1 MYRKIDI
8 YRNIT
13 YNCVDHVAKKICA
26 VKNYADAVSNI
37 TGRERGK
44 MALIRCAECGKLI
57 SSLAQACFN
66 CGAPTRKAGETVQ
79 IQLPDTEA
87 GYASPFPSR
96 SASVMNARGQ
106 TLWAGKHG
114 ETAAF
119 TLKRPEQVTVDLGGF
134 ADPVSGVVAPGGKYA
149 LTQESGAAGNAAY
162 QITKINSD
170 D

>member
-1 MYRKIDI
+1 
-8 YRNIT
+8 
-13 YNCVDHVAKKICA
+13 
-26 VKNYADAVSNI
+26 
-37 TGRERGK
+37 

-79 IQLPDTEA
+79 IQLPDTEV

-162 QITKINSD
+162 HIPEINFD

>member
-1 MYRKIDI
+1 
-8 YRNIT
+8 
-13 YNCVDHVAKKICA
+13 
-26 VKNYADAVSNI
+26 
-37 TGRERGK
+37 

-79 IQLPDTEA
+79 IQLPDTEVS
-87 GYASPFPSR
+87 YASPFPSR

-162 QITKINSD
+162 QITEINFD